1 MHLQNVLR
9 FLEELKENNNREWF
23 NENKARYLEVKEK
36 FDKIVAFLIKEIAK
50 FDPGVAN
57 LLPKNCVFRIYR
69 DVRFSKDKSPYK
81 INFGAAFNKG
91 GKKNPVGT
99 YYIHI
104 EPGKSFVGG
113 GMWMPPG
120 DVLKKVRSEIM
131 YNVEDFKKIIYS
143 KKFKE
148 TYSDLMDEK
157 LKRPPVGFPADF
169 PDIEL
174 LKYKS
179 FVVGKTFDNKEI
191 LKDGFIESVP
201 ILFKVLQP
209 LNMFLDKALD

>member
-1 MHLQNVLR
+1 NKSSYLASK
-9 FLEELKENNNREWF
+9 EEFE
-23 NENKARYLEVKEK
+23 
-36 FDKIVAFLIKEIAK
+36 KIVAFLIKEIAK
-50 FDPGVAN
+50 FDSGVAS
-57 LLPKNCVFRIYR
+57 LQAKNCVFRIYR

-104 EPGKSFVGG
+104 EPGNSFVGG

-120 DVLKKVRSEIM
+120 DVLKKVRSEIL
-131 YNVEDFKKIIYS
+131 YNVEDFKKIIYNN
-143 KKFKE
+143 KFKD
-148 TYSDLMDEK
+148 TYGDLMDEK

-179 FVVGKTFDNKEI
+179 FVVGKSFDNKEI
-191 LKDGFIESVP
+191 LKNGFIESVP
-201 ILFKVLQP
+201 AIFKVLRP
-209 LNMFLDKALD
+209 WIK